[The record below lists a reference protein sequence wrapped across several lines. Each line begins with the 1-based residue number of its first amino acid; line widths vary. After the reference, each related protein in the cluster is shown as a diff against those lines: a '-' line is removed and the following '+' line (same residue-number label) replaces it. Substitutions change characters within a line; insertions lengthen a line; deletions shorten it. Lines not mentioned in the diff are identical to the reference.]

1 MYKYIVSVFTCDKSV
16 TFSALNHFTVP
27 LFMMVPPLDNK
38 ILLWT
43 FELKKSTSYYR
54 LYRGEYNL

>member
-16 TFSALNHFTVP
+16 TFFSVEP